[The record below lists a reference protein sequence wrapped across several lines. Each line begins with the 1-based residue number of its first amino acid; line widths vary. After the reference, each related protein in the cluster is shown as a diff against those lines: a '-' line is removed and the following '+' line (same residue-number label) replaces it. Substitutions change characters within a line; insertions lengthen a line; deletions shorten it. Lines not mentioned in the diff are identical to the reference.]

1 MSKELASILSKLTG
15 LSEHH
20 VKYSEE
26 FVESVTSIKIEETEI
41 LVSFYVISLFT
52 KVPVDLA
59 IKVAQER
66 LHKLQNLNE
75 LTKRSVKDICNS
87 LQICLEATYLTF
99 RKKNFKQ
106 IFGTAMGS
114 PVSVVVAN
122 LVMENVETRAIE
134 TFAHP
139 PRLWQRYVDDTFV
152 IIEKKF
158 LNIFFDNINNL
169 EPSIKLTMETEND
182 NQFPFLDTFIQ
193 RSKNGEMSSSIFR
206 KPTQIDHYL
215 NFRSDHPLQHK
226 RAVFD
231 TFIHRT
237 VTLPSHKLEKRKEM
251 KYIKTAL
258 KKNSYPSQILY
269 SRKITKAEITD
280 SPRSNK
286 GYVIIPY
293 FPGLSEKIK

>member
-1 MSKELASILSKLTG
+1 MKN
-15 LSEHH
+15 
-20 VKYSEE
+20 SEE
-26 FVESVTSIKIEETEI
+26 FVKSVTSIKIEETDI
-41 LVSFYVISLFT
+41 LVSFDVISLFT
-52 KVPVDLA
+52 KIPVDLA
-59 IKVAQER
+59 LKVAQER

-75 LTKRSVKDICNS
+75 LTKWSVEDICNG

-122 LVMENVETRAIE
+122 LVMEDVETRAIE

-139 PRLWQRYVDDTFV
+139 PRLWLFYVDDTFV

-158 LNIFFDNINNL
+158 LNVFFDHINNL
-169 EPSIKLTMETEND
+169 EPSIKFTMETEND
-182 NQFPFLDTFIQ
+182 DQLPFLDTLIQ
-193 RSKNGEMSSSIFR
+193 RSKNGELSSSIFL
-206 KPTQIDHYL
+206 KPTHTDGYL

-231 TFIHRT
+231 TLMHRA
-237 VTLPSHKLEKRKEM
+237 VTLPSHKLENRKEI

-258 KKNSYPSQILY
+258 KKNLYPSRILC
-269 SRKITKAEITD
+269 SRKKTKAEITD

-293 FPGLSEKIK
+293 FPGLSEKN